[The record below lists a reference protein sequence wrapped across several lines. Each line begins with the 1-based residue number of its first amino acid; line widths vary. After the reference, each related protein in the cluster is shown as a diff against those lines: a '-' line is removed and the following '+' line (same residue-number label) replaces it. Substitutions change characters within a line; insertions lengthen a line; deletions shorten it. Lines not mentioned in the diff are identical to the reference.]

1 MRPAAAICRHFLM
14 TGYPENG
21 VYYEIYGENTY
32 IQRSGNGLYITREV
46 VYSGSSA
53 PPLEIQWQ
61 ERINNLTYTGTL
73 YIKTSL
79 MTQKATEPPLP
90 TRESSP
96 QNSRSIHSPVQPL
109 KVPGL

>member
-1 MRPAAAICRHFLM
+1 MVSI
-14 TGYPENG
+14 
-21 VYYEIYGENTY
+21 
-32 IQRSGNGLYITREV
+32 ITREV

-53 PPLEIQWQ
+53 PPREIQWQ